1 VTVGRGSDNLSPT
14 PSPDGRR
21 IAFTSARTGK
31 PQLWAADVDGGDPE
45 LLTPFNYGDQG
56 ERTNPNWSPDGR
68 RIAFQSLVRGQYQ
81 IMTLMVRD
89 RNARQHTDVGVNE
102 DPAWA
107 PDGRHLA
114 FSSTRGGSQQIWV
127 IDTESGTMRQL
138 TTGGGKTRMAA
149 WSSRLGGTAA
159 P

>member
-1 VTVGRGSDNLSPT
+1 M
-14 PSPDGRR
+14 
-21 IAFTSARTGK
+21 
-31 PQLWAADVDGGDPE
+31 DGGDPE

-81 IMTLMVRD
+81 IMTLTVRD
-89 RNARQHTDVGVNE
+89 RNVRQHTDVGVNE

-107 PDGRHLA
+107 PDGRHLV
-114 FSSTRGGSQQIWV
+114 FSSTRGGSQQIW
-127 IDTESGTMRQL
+127 ILDTESGTMRQL

-149 WSSRLGGTAA
+149 WSPRLGGTAA